1 MMSIKWLNLGFG
13 KIVEIKGNVVLI
25 DGCQFS
31 VCSPEITTAFK
42 RHFFFDN
49 YEADERHALKHFL
62 DPRLP
67 VIELGGAL
75 GVIACLTN
83 KRLNYPEKHVVVEAN
98 PGIIPLLK
106 ENCDRNNCQFTILNR
121 AVAYGTDEVTFNVCD
136 DFWASSIQA
145 SFDKSV
151 IVQTVSLNEII
162 NEYGFEQFTLI
173 CDIEG
178 GEIDLVKFDKEVLRD
193 RVATL
198 IIEVHENIV
207 GAEPVNNMLRDLEK
221 LNFNSVYTYGSIH
234 VLQKQN
240 NQLA

>member
-1 MMSIKWLNLGFG
+1 MLRIIKKTKYINRILQTQGVKVAASVLYRENIYPLMMSIKWLNLGFG

-106 ENCDRNNCQFTILNR
+106 ENRDRNNCQFTILNK
-121 AVAYGTDEVTFNVCD
+121 AVAYGTDEVT
-136 DFWASSIQA
+136 
-145 SFDKSV
+145 
-151 IVQTVSLNEII
+151 L
-162 NEYGFEQFTLI
+162 
-173 CDIEG
+173 
-178 GEIDLVKFDKEVLRD
+178 
-193 RVATL
+193 
-198 IIEVHENIV
+198 
-207 GAEPVNNMLRDLEK
+207 
-221 LNFNSVYTYGSIH
+221 
-234 VLQKQN
+234 
-240 NQLA
+240 